1 MRQERGARPAATAI
15 FQLTHSR
22 GVRPAKKFTVDD
34 FSHIST
40 HALTWSATL
49 RCFAPLPAY
58 LISTH
63 ALTWS
68 ATIWYM
74 SRRVISG
81 ISTHALTWSA
91 TFKYR
96 KENENDVEF
105 QLTHSR
111 GVRPFARRRS
121 I

>member
-1 MRQERGARPAATAI
+1 MRRAAVARRNVPMQ

-40 HALTWSATL
+40 HALTWSATFNVSDHALGICISTHALTWSATL

-68 ATIWYM
+68 ATFGFAGVRIQN
-74 SRRVISG
+74 I
-81 ISTHALTWSA
+81 
-91 TFKYR
+91 
-96 KENENDVEF
+96 F

-111 GVRPFARRRS
+111 GVRRRT
-121 I
+121 